1 MYPYTYIS
9 PSPALFLGYKQFM
22 KIQRGVW
29 KPRPQDIDAKSVG
42 SDSETSVSSKS
53 FEDSEDLDSED
64 LDSEDLD
71 SEDSYFMFDVN
82 DVVDVD
88 DVDDE

>member
-64 LDSEDLD
+64 LDSED
-71 SEDSYFMFDVN
+71 SYFMFDVN

>member
-22 KIQRGVW
+22 RIQKVVL

-64 LDSEDLD
+64 LDSED
-71 SEDSYFMFDVN
+71 SYFMFDVN